1 MRVIDFSKV
10 AATFV
15 DTRNLRAVRVVPRR
29 GVRERARV
37 CSTTGASG
45 VRNSM
50 WKKTTTFE
58 NWFPTEA
65 SFYLDS
71 ESENSFFS
79 FWRKE
84 DRMGAGVSNVSS
96 IAA

>member
-1 MRVIDFSKV
+1 
-10 AATFV
+10 
-15 DTRNLRAVRVVPRR
+15 
-29 GVRERARV
+29 
-37 CSTTGASG
+37 
-45 VRNSM
+45 M